1 MVVKTVFLLK
11 PLEVELN
18 KSFEKNCLTLNKQ
31 KTDIAGSIEQ
41 QYYPTTISG

>member
-18 KSFEKNCLTLNKQ
+18 KSFEKNCLKLNK